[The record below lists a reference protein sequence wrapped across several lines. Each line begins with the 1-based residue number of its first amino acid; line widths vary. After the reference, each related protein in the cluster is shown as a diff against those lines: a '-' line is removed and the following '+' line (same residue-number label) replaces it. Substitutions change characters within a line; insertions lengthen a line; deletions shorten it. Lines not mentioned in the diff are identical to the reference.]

1 MALQIRRGTELELS
15 TFTPA
20 EGELIFDKTNKK
32 VYVGDGQ
39 TVGGIDVSI
48 AGGIGGPLSSGI
60 NLNTYSITGVGDIN
74 ITGSIAVSGTIA
86 GDFEGALQGDVMGSV
101 VGDVYGNLIGGSVIG
116 SDSSVLVD
124 SITNKITG
132 DLTGNII
139 GINDNIVLDNTLQ
152 TSVFYGTVAGT
163 VTGDVVGTLYGNVV
177 SSDSSMLV
185 NGDTKTLSNSII
197 TIQDN
202 SISSTDNF
210 IFIKG
215 VNDQTLAFEQRQ
227 NSPIIDAKT
236 TLNSDIITPSKINFV
251 GYKTSIDNP
260 GVPQIGD
267 HIGSMAFS
275 IFEPSSLSDA
285 PIGLFSASVD
295 NNGTVGQGFATG
307 KLTFLTI
314 GGTNSLNTQINL
326 LTFDSKGQLAINQND
341 AQATLDVNGF
351 AKLAVLS
358 TEPVAPANGMIAIAD
373 GDSVDGWDP
382 LSLGA
387 PYKQQMV
394 VRLGGAWLAIAQQP

>member
-86 GDFEGALQGDVMGSV
+86 GDFEGALQGDVIGSV

-132 DLTGNII
+132 DLTGNIV

-202 SISSTDNF
+202 TISSTDNF

-227 NSPIIDAKT
+227 GSPIINAKT
-236 TLNSDIITPSKINFV
+236 LLNSNIGTPSKMNFI
-251 GYKTSIDNP
+251 GYKTSFETP
-260 GVPQIGD
+260 GTPVIGD
-267 HIGSMAFS
+267 YIGS
-275 IFEPSSLSDA
+275 IT
-285 PIGLFSASVD
+285 FSAYDPNSEEAPAGLISGGID
-295 NNGTVGQGFATG
+295 NNGSVSQGFVSG
-307 KLTFLTI
+307 KLTMMTV
-314 GGTNSLNTQINL
+314 GGTNESNVEFKF
-326 LTFDSKGQLAINQND
+326 LTFDSKGQLAINQGN

-394 VRLGGAWLAIAQQP
+394 VRLGGAWRAIAQEP